1 MDKIGEKLL
10 RVKKHKLNMTAV
22 IVISFL
28 TVILLGTLLLMLP
41 ISSAQRSFTDPLTA
55 SFTSVSATCV
65 TGLVVVDTGSYWS
78 FFGQIVILLMIQIG
92 GLGFMT
98 IAVLAALL
106 FGKAVTPRDRML
118 VAMSYNLNSFD
129 SVTELVRRIAFGTA
143 FFEGIGA
150 LVLMTRFIPDFGAR
164 GIWMSI
170 FTSVS
175 AFCNA
180 GFDVFGN
187 NFASLAQ
194 YVNDP
199 VVNFT
204 LMMLVIF
211 GGIGFLVWSDAVN
224 FITKRKRL
232 SVYSKMVLTMTAI
245 LLVGGTLLIAIF
257 EWNNPGTIGNMTWYE
272 KIMAS
277 AFHSVTLRTAGF
289 ANFDNGML
297 TGSSALVSIMLM
309 IVGGASGST
318 AGGIKV
324 VTAGVL
330 VYTVM
335 CVAVGKKD
343 VFIFKRR
350 LSKESFTKAVAVFTV
365 QLILMV
371 VGACIISAATPQLD
385 LTKVLYETASA
396 VNTVG
401 ITMGIT
407 TQLGVFSKIVIM
419 FLMYFGR
426 VGILTVTFA
435 MSSSLTRSSGSGSMT
450 YPEAN
455 ILIG

>member
-1 MDKIGEKLL
+1 
-10 RVKKHKLNMTAV
+10 MTAV
-22 IVISFL
+22 IVVSFL

-41 ISSAQRSFTDPLTA
+41 ISSAEKVFTDPLTA
-55 SFTSVSATCV
+55 GFTSVSATCV
-65 TGLVVVDTGSYWS
+65 TGLITVDTGSYWS
-78 FFGQIVILLMIQIG
+78 MFGQVVILVMIQIG

-98 IAVLAALL
+98 VAVLAALL

-118 VAMSYNLNSFD
+118 VAMSYNLNSYD
-129 SVTELVRRIAFGTA
+129 SVNELVRRIALGTA
-143 FFEGIGA
+143 LFEGVGA
-150 LVLMTRFIPDFGAR
+150 LLLMTRFVPDYGAR
-164 GIWMSI
+164 GIWMSV

-187 NFASLAQ
+187 NFASLAS

-204 LMMLVIF
+204 IMFLIIV
-211 GGIGFLVWSDAVN
+211 GGIGFLVWSDIIN
-224 FITKRKRL
+224 LITRRKRL
-232 SVYSKMVLTMTAI
+232 SVYSKMVLMITAI
-245 LLVGGTLLIAIF
+245 IIVCGTAIIALL
-257 EWNNPGTIGNMTWYE
+257 EWNNGATIGNMPWYH

-277 AFHSVTLRTAGF
+277 MFQSVTLRTAGF
-289 ANFDNGML
+289 ASLDNGL
-297 TGSSALVSIMLM
+297 LRDGTALVSMLLM
-309 IVGGASGST
+309 LVGGASGST
-318 AGGIKV
+318 AGGVKV

-330 VYTVM
+330 MYTVF
-335 CVAVGKKD
+335 CVAVGKKETT
-343 VFIFKRR
+343 IFKRR
-350 LSKESFTKAVAVFTV
+350 LSKESFTKAVAVFVV

-371 VGACIISAATPQLD
+371 VGTVLLLAATNGVT
-385 LTKVLYETASA
+385 LTQVSYEVTSA

-401 ITMGIT
+401 VTMGIT
-407 TQLGVFSKIVIM
+407 KDLGAFAKIVLM

-426 VGILTVTFA
+426 VGILSVTFA
-435 MSSSLTRSSGSGSMT
+435 MSSSLSRSSGNSSMT